1 MEGFTALLQA
11 LVPFAL
17 VLLGLIV
24 AQLVLGIAVAVFVT
38 KDFQVKKLPDFL
50 AFYTPKVLAWVLI
63 EMIPLI
69 PQEVGA
75 QIPGFVQLQ
84 ALAGGGAKIIYG
96 FVAAAALS
104 GILGHLQAIGVIPGG
119 LASGLTRIG
128 MPSTAPNK
136 PSGDGKPG
144 AV

>member
-1 MEGFTALLQA
+1 MQGLTALLQS

-17 VLLGLIV
+17 VLFGLII
-24 AQLVLGIAVAVFVT
+24 AQLVLGISVSLFITRDFAV
-38 KDFQVKKLPDFL
+38 KRLPDFL

-84 ALAGGGAKIIYG
+84 TLAGGGAKIIYG
-96 FVAAAALS
+96 FIAAAALS

-128 MPSTAPNK
+128 MPSTALNK